1 MNKITKTMMVAA
13 VAFATTTT
21 VNAQFTT
28 MRPNMLMTARMDG
41 AQEVPSLTNNATGIT
56 SFLLNS
62 TRDTL
67 CINGT
72 FNGLSGA
79 QGGVHIHSGGV
90 GVAGGVILD
99 LSSYVVGNRLSA
111 SITGTALS
119 ASLKSSMLKGLT
131 YLNVHTVA
139 NGGGELR
146 GQIILESDAAY
157 VGALDG
163 AQEVPAVTT
172 TANGYA
178 VFNVAKHG
186 GTVNF
191 YVVANGLSGA
201 ITAAHLHT
209 GAVGVAGG
217 VAQDLTTFISGNTL
231 VGSFTPSAGVVASL
245 KAGNIYLNLHTATNG
260 GGEIRA
266 QLKYDDKIAFDALL
280 SGAQEVPAVTTTAK
294 GVASLRLN
302 TTMDSLFYWVYTNGL
317 SGAATAAHLHNG
329 AVGVAGGV
337 AASLANATGNIIT
350 GTITGA
356 SLTSVLINNMLS
368 GNVYVNIHTTVNGGG
383 EIRGQVY
390 RTMREGLT
398 FSMDGAQEV
407 PAVTTSAYGSG
418 IVTIDRDQT
427 NAHVML
433 VTGGASITAIH
444 FHTGTAGANGGVA
457 YNILPSY
464 ANNGAFF
471 YWKSTDATS
480 FTTAIST
487 NFNTN
492 GIYVNGHTAANAGG
506 EIRGQVNTGF
516 VCNAISVGLHE
527 QALSSENGISIYP
540 NPAKNAATISYT
552 GYSNES
558 LTVSVI
564 DVVGKTILNSTYN
577 SIAGENKI
585 ALDLK
590 NAYTGMYFVKISNG
604 KNTVTK
610 KIIVE

>member
-13 VAFATTTT
+13 VAFTTALT
-21 VNAQFTT
+21 AQTT

-72 FNGLSGA
+72 FNGLSGP
-79 QGGVHIHSGGV
+79 QGGAHIHSGAAGTT
-90 GVAGGVILD
+90 GGVLLD
-99 LSSYVVGNRLSA
+99 LSPYVVGNRISA
-111 SITGTALS
+111 TITGTALS
-119 ASLKSSMLKGLT
+119 ASLKSTMLKGLT
-131 YLNVHTVA
+131 YINIHTTA
-139 NGGGELR
+139 NAGGELR

-245 KAGNIYLNLHTATNG
+245 QAGNIYLNIHTAANG

-266 QLKYDDKIAFDALL
+266 QLKKDDKIAFDAWL

-337 AASLANATGNIIT
+337 AATLANATGNIIT

-356 SLTSVLINNMLS
+356 SLTSVLVNNMLS
-368 GNVYVNIHTTVNGGG
+368 GNVYVNIHTATNGGG

-390 RTMREGLT
+390 RVMREGFT

-407 PAVTTSAYGSG
+407 PAVTTTGKGSG
-418 IVTIDRDQT
+418 IVSIDRNQD
-427 NAHVML
+427 NAHIML
-433 VTGGASITAIH
+433 VTAVSASVTAIH
-444 FHTGTAGANGGVA
+444 LHNGLVGVAGGVA
-457 YNILPSY
+457 YDLSPSY
-464 ANNGAFF
+464 SNNGAFL
-471 YWKSTDATS
+471 YWKSTDATA
-480 FTTAIST
+480 FTTTSST
-487 NFNTN
+487 NFNAN
-492 GIYVNGHTAANAGG
+492 AIYVNAHTAANAGG
-506 EIRGQVNTGF
+506 EIRGQVNSGF
-516 VCNAISVGLHE
+516 VCNSISVGINE

-552 GYSNES
+552 GYSNEN

-564 DVVGKTILNSTYN
+564 DVVGKTILNTTYN
-577 SIAGENKI
+577 SIVGENKI